1 MTRDI
6 LIKKTM
12 DHLTKLSD
20 QKLKEVSDFTEF
32 LINKIEDQELI
43 EGIRILANNSKVFKY
58 LEEEEDLYSVENLK
72 ERYN

>member
-32 LINKIEDQELI
+32 LINKIEDQELTD
-43 EGIRILANNSKVFKY
+43 GVRILANNSKVFKY
-58 LEEEEDLYSVENLK
+58 LEEEEDLYSVEDLK
-72 ERYN
+72 ERYK